1 MAAGG
6 IATIIDLA
14 AFAGELAPIILISAA
29 KSVLVTFTAGGSGLG
44 TDMAI
49 YATEMTSAEVF
60 PAHNWAVITLFNN
73 DPPRTY
79 ANSPLG
85 VQQGSGGS
93 TNGGIGGTIPATTS
107 SNSAH

>member
-1 MAAGG
+1 M
-6 IATIIDLA
+6 
-14 AFAGELAPIILISAA
+14 A
-29 KSVLVTFTAGGSGLG
+29 KSALVTFKAGGAGLG

-49 YATEMTSAEVF
+49 YATEMTSTEVL
-60 PAHNWAVITLFNN
+60 PTHNRAVITLFNN

-79 ANSPLG
+79 ANPPLG
-85 VQQGSGGS
+85 VQQGSGWS

>member
-1 MAAGG
+1 M
-6 IATIIDLA
+6 
-14 AFAGELAPIILISAA
+14 
-29 KSVLVTFTAGGSGLG
+29 LVTFTAGGAGLG

-49 YATEMTSAEVF
+49 YATEMTSAEVL

-79 ANSPLG
+79 VNPPLG

-93 TNGGIGGTIPATTS
+93 TNGGVFGTIPVTTS